1 MFACVL
7 RILLSEWTS
16 PRADGAEVS
25 SCGTLIDYLLIC
37 PPYRIWKCMMGI
49 TRPWVVSCVVKSRK
63 RRIYVIKLTS
73 LTVGNEDGSIMLLG
87 LLAGYSG
94 KKKKVLFR
102 SLSCTVHQN
111 PSRGSM
117 ALCLSTESLE
127 PAYMGSDPGSATF
140 WLCDFA
146 QVTSLLS
153 EKICL
158 YFLTCKMGW

>member
-1 MFACVL
+1 MLLGVFACVL

-49 TRPWVVSCVVKSRK
+49 TRPCVVSCAVKSRK
-63 RRIYVIKLTS
+63 RRICVIKLTS
-73 LTVGNEDGSIMLLG
+73 LTVGNEDGSRMLLG

-111 PSRGSM
+111 PSQRQHGIVFEHR
-117 ALCLSTESLE
+117 ESRASLH
-127 PAYMGSDPGSATF
+127 GFRS
-140 WLCDFA
+140 WLCH
-146 QVTSLLS
+146 
-153 EKICL
+153 
-158 YFLTCKMGW
+158 FLAL